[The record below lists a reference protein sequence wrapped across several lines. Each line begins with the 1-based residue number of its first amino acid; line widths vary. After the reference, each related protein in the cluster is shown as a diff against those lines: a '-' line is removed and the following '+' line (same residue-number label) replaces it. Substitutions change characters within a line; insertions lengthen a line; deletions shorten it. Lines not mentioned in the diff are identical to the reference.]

1 MADLLSA
8 AIASARTNRSEQL
21 ATIQKRGD
29 LQWRVQIR
37 KKGFKPIHRTF
48 QSKQQAV
55 AWANDVE
62 SKMSRGFY
70 IDTSESEKTTVA
82 EIIDRFTHEFAP
94 HHYRRRKD
102 RSEAWRF
109 QCARLKEKLGRYYLS
124 ALDQKLVADYRDE
137 RLKQVSEATVRKEV
151 YMLSKIWGFAEMEA
165 GIELPRGN
173 PVKKIRKPSE
183 GRPRDRRLTKDEWDR
198 FESQCRRSRNR
209 LLWPAAELAVETAM
223 RQGEILSLR
232 WEDVNIEDEVA
243 LLWETKNGEAR
254 TVPLTTR
261 AKEILNSLPGRKSGR
276 VIQLERQTLYHAF
289 AAAVKRAH
297 IKDFTFHDLRH
308 EGISRLAERGDLSLL
323 ELSKFSGHKTLQM
336 LKRYTHLDA
345 KELAKKINSRPPK
358 PNELGSQA

>member
-1 MADLLSA
+1 M
-8 AIASARTNRSEQL
+8 

-82 EIIDRFTHEFAP
+82 EIIDRFTKEFAP
-94 HHYRRRKD
+94 FHYRRRED
-102 RSEAWRF
+102 CAEAWRF
-109 QCARLKEKLGRYYLS
+109 QCAKLKEKLGRYYLS
-124 ALDQKLVADYRDE
+124 ALDQRTVADYRDE
-137 RLKQVSEATVRKEV
+137 RLKQVSEGTVRKEL

-173 PVKKIRKPSE
+173 PVMKIRRPSE
-183 GRPRDRRLTKDEWDR
+183 GRPRSRRLTKEEWDR
-198 FESQCRRSRNR
+198 FEVQCRKSRNI
-209 LLWPAAELAVETAM
+209 LLWHSVQLAVETAM
-223 RQGEILSLR
+223 RQGEILGLR
-232 WEDVNIEDEVA
+232 WKDVDLEDGVA
-243 LLWETKNGEAR
+243 FLLETKNGEAR

-261 AKEILNSLPGRKSGR
+261 AIEILNSLPGRKSGQ
-276 VIQLERQTLYHAF
+276 VIQLERMTLYHAF
-289 AAAVKRAH
+289 AAAVKRAN

-308 EGISRLAERGDLSLL
+308 EAISRLAERGDLTML
-323 ELSKFSGHKTLQM
+323 ELSQFSGHKTLQM

-345 KELAKKINSRPPK
+345 KDLAKKINSKPPK
-358 PNELGSQA
+358 PSEPQTEGSFD